1 MEQKSSGTRYE
12 DHIVEQVSAANDI
25 VEIISQYLPLK
36 RSGRNLKACCPF
48 HGEKTPSFMVQPE
61 KQMFHCFGCGA
72 GGDVF
77 SFLMRHENMSFPEA
91 LKSLAERAHITL
103 PERHSR
109 RDDGGQKE
117 KLYEACR
124 AAADFYHELLLK
136 EAGAPAREYLARRK
150 ISEEILREFKL
161 GWAPMEWRALLDH
174 LVRKKYPEALLK
186 QAALIQQ
193 SPKGNYYDTF
203 RGRLMFPI
211 LNLQNKAIAFGGRLI
226 ADPEGP
232 PGEQDEARPSS
243 QAGSPCSRHARGNW
257 MFPSSQGGPKYLN
270 SPETPIFSKRREL
283 FGLNLAKKHIDREWP
298 SMILVEG
305 YMDFLALYQHGFK
318 HAVATLGT
326 ALSED
331 HVRLMRRFVEEVV
344 VVYDGDKAGEAAALR
359 GLEIL
364 LEGGMQVKLVSLPK
378 GEDPDDF
385 LNKRGNDAFAV
396 LLKNADDFFDYK
408 LKALLAR
415 YPRPDALG
423 LSKISREMFETFL
436 KVKNAVML
444 AEYFKRLS
452 RALQVDENSLRME
465 FSHLNKKSGTSRE
478 RPKESAASA
487 PETAKPAP
495 EELLLLVLMA
505 EVPPFCDRACEELEN
520 DDFKMP
526 ISRQLFEYLR
536 QMSDQGKKCSLS
548 GLLVRIPDP
557 QYREQLVA
565 VMATLDETAE
575 RETILMDCIA
585 KIKQCRVTG
594 RLEELRQR
602 ILKAETGRD
611 EAMIRAATQEY
622 QELLKRSRALKK
634 GE

>member
-1 MEQKSSGTRYE
+1 MEQKNAGTRFE
-12 DHIVEQVSAANDI
+12 DNVVEQVSAANDI
-25 VEIISQYLPLK
+25 VEIISQYIPLK
-36 RSGRNLKACCPF
+36 RAGRHLKACCPF
-48 HGEKTPSFMVQPE
+48 HQEKTPSFMVQPE

-77 SFLMRHENMSFPEA
+77 SFLMRHENMTFPEA

-103 PERHSR
+103 PQRRSQ

-117 KLYEACR
+117 KLYEVCQV
-124 AAADFYHELLLK
+124 AADFYHELLYK
-136 EAGAPAREYLARRK
+136 ETGSAARAYLAERK
-150 ISEEILREFKL
+150 ITEEIIREFKL
-161 GWAPMEWRALLDH
+161 GWAPMEWRTLFDRMIL
-174 LVRKKYPEALLK
+174 KKYPEAILK

-226 ADPEGP
+226 AD
-232 PGEQDEARPSS
+232 QD
-243 QAGSPCSRHARGNW
+243 
-257 MFPSSQGGPKYLN
+257 GPKYLN

-283 FGLNLAKKHIDREWP
+283 FGLNLAKKNIDREWP
-298 SMILVEG
+298 NLILVEG

-318 HAVATLGT
+318 NAVATLGT
-326 ALSED
+326 ALGED
-331 HVRLMRRFVEEVV
+331 HVRIMRRFVEEVI

-385 LNKRGNDAFAV
+385 LNKRGDAAFRD
-396 LLKNADDFFDYK
+396 LLKNAKDFFDYK
-408 LKALLAR
+408 LQALLAR
-415 YPRPDALG
+415 YPRHDALG

-444 AEYFKRLS
+444 SEYFKRLA
-452 RALQVDENSLRME
+452 RAIQVDENSLRTE
-465 FSHLNKKSGTSRE
+465 FSHLERKPGTALE
-478 RPKESAASA
+478 RPKEVVSGPVAV
-487 PETAKPAP
+487 KPAP

-505 EVPPFCDRACEELEN
+505 EVPPFCDRACEELN
-520 DDFKMP
+520 DGDLKMP
-526 ISRQLFEYLR
+526 VSRQLFEYLR
-536 QMSDQGKKCSLS
+536 EMSDLDKKCSLS

-565 VMATLDETAE
+565 VMASLDDTAE
-575 RETILMDCIA
+575 REQIFEDCIG
-585 KIKQCRVTG
+585 KIKQSRVTG
-594 RLEELRQR
+594 RLEELRRLIQ
-602 ILKAETGRD
+602 AGETGGD
-611 EAMIRAATQEY
+611 ESKVRAAAQEY
-622 QELLKRSRALKK
+622 QELLKRSREAQK